1 MPRFVLVQPVTGR
14 AVFSSP
20 GSDVGRTPL
29 CPLPTTIHTTL
40 GPAGRSASQITG
52 VGLSISGTGSSA
64 NSDSSCSLVLIWFHK
79 TFGNASRYY
88 LILKREEADEQS
100 CFRCLPWLSQGRG
113 RARGLAGLYVRKL
126 AGARSPHRA
135 FSLSHLCFGQNF
147 HYHSQGNALLKA
159 VLFSWQLCS
168 VSGEWL

>member
-1 MPRFVLVQPVTGR
+1 MTSR

-29 CPLPTTIHTTL
+29 SPLPMTIHTVL
-40 GPAGRSASQITG
+40 GPAGRSASQITW
-52 VGLSISGTGSSA
+52 VGLPLSGTSSSA
-64 NSDSSCSLVLIWFHK
+64 NSDSSCSLVLVWFQK

-100 CFRCLPWLSQGRG
+100 RFCCLPWLSQGRG

-135 FSLSHLCFGQNF
+135 CSLSHLCSAQNF
-147 HYHSQGNALLKA
+147 HYHRQGNALLKA
-159 VLFSWQLCS
+159 VLFSWLLCS

>member
-1 MPRFVLVQPVTGR
+1 MTSQ

-29 CPLPTTIHTTL
+29 SPLRMTIHTVL
-40 GPAGRSASQITG
+40 GPAGRSASQVTW
-52 VGLSISGTGSSA
+52 VGLPLSATGSRA
-64 NSDSSCSLVLIWFHK
+64 NSDSSCSLVLVWFQK

-100 CFRCLPWLSQGRG
+100 RFYCLPWLSQGRG

-135 FSLSHLCFGQNF
+135 CSLSHLCFGQNF
-147 HYHSQGNALLKA
+147 HYHSQGHALLKA
-159 VLFSWQLCS
+159 VLFSWQLSS